1 MGKYNN
7 LKVLIFY
14 HFRQSFHQEGRKK
27 EKEKGKRKKKKK
39 QEKEPIKL
47 KCNMHKTIILFTNN
61 EFCYLSPILISYL
74 LGYNVQ
80 VYRE

>member
-14 HFRQSFHQEGRKK
+14 QIRQVFT
-27 EKEKGKRKKKKK
+27 KRVEKKKKK
-39 QEKEPIKL
+39 REKGKKRQEKEQTGKL

-61 EFCYLSPILISYL
+61 DSFVYLFPILISYL